1 MKRYQL
7 LALSLFSAVLLSLPW
22 LGLMPGWILLT
33 AFIPLLIVGD
43 QVLLKR
49 EKKKSIVFFGYAYLC
64 FWMWNALTTWWVM
77 HATLVG
83 IILVVFLN
91 AAFMA
96 TVWWLYHL
104 MKRYVNAALSNMSL
118 AAFWITF
125 EYLHFNWDI
134 EWPWLTLGNGFANH
148 VKLIQWYEYTG
159 VMGGTLWILATNLL
173 IYQLYKIVVE
183 NRLNRLA
190 GTVAPLV
197 LLTVLPVIISVSA
210 YNRHIEK
217 GPVFEIVV
225 LQPNIDPYNEKF
237 DRISPEDQLESL
249 LQLADSF
256 ITPSTGYVVGPETA
270 LHPLWENERTIDH
283 PFILPFHER
292 SVNHNNVKFVL
303 GATTQILFYPEE
315 NKPETARKLEHNN
328 LYYDIYNSALQI
340 DQTRVVKSYH
350 KSILVSGV
358 EKMPFGKY
366 FSFIE
371 NLIIDLGGTTGSLG
385 RQKEPTNLIATDG
398 LKVAPVICYESV
410 FGAYVA
416 KFIKKGA
423 GLIFIITNDGWWKN
437 TPGYR
442 QHLSFARLRAIET
455 RRSIA
460 RSANTGISAFIN
472 QRGDILQQTSWWVKT
487 ALRDRLHVNDEL
499 TFYVRNGDYIARISS
514 FIATL
519 LLLFLVVQT
528 RLKK

>member
-159 VMGGTLWILATNLL
+159 VMGG
-173 IYQLYKIVVE
+173 
-183 NRLNRLA
+183 
-190 GTVAPLV
+190 
-197 LLTVLPVIISVSA
+197 
-210 YNRHIEK
+210 
-217 GPVFEIVV
+217 
-225 LQPNIDPYNEKF
+225 
-237 DRISPEDQLESL
+237 
-249 LQLADSF
+249 
-256 ITPSTGYVVGPETA
+256 
-270 LHPLWENERTIDH
+270 
-283 PFILPFHER
+283 
-292 SVNHNNVKFVL
+292 
-303 GATTQILFYPEE
+303 
-315 NKPETARKLEHNN
+315 
-328 LYYDIYNSALQI
+328 
-340 DQTRVVKSYH
+340 
-350 KSILVSGV
+350 
-358 EKMPFGKY
+358 
-366 FSFIE
+366 
-371 NLIIDLGGTTGSLG
+371 
-385 RQKEPTNLIATDG
+385 
-398 LKVAPVICYESV
+398 
-410 FGAYVA
+410 
-416 KFIKKGA
+416 
-423 GLIFIITNDGWWKN
+423 
-437 TPGYR
+437 
-442 QHLSFARLRAIET
+442 
-455 RRSIA
+455 
-460 RSANTGISAFIN
+460 
-472 QRGDILQQTSWWVKT
+472 
-487 ALRDRLHVNDEL
+487 
-499 TFYVRNGDYIARISS
+499 
-514 FIATL
+514 
-519 LLLFLVVQT
+519 
-528 RLKK
+528 